1 MRIETFGKDVEV
13 TPALQSYV
21 EEKLARIGK
30 HFDQHCEARVTL
42 KLQKTE
48 HHVDASLNIPGQTLH
63 AEAGGQTMYAA
74 IGHGI
79 AIPHGRAPTL
89 DRPRGAL
96 LRLATPVDFGG
107 DEPVDLVF
115 AMAVPAHYTHQ
126 HLMLLSELAEL
137 FSAPG
142 IRQALRAAGDARALR
157 QALELTPPA
166 SAA

>member
-74 IGHGI
+74 I
-79 AIPHGRAPTL
+79 
-89 DRPRGAL
+89 DL
-96 LRLATPVDFGG
+96 L
-107 DEPVDLVF
+107 
-115 AMAVPAHYTHQ
+115 
-126 HLMLLSELAEL
+126 
-137 FSAPG
+137 
-142 IRQALRAAGDARALR
+142 
-157 QALELTPPA
+157 
-166 SAA
+166 

>member
-63 AEAGGQTMYAA
+63 AEANAQTMYAA
-74 IGHGI
+74 IDLLADKRPPGDQAQGEKQQH
-79 AIPHGRAPTL
+79 APL
-89 DRPRGAL
+89 
-96 LRLATPVDFGG
+96 PVGDNGG
-107 DEPVDLVF
+107 
-115 AMAVPAHYTHQ
+115 
-126 HLMLLSELAEL
+126 
-137 FSAPG
+137 
-142 IRQALRAAGDARALR
+142 
-157 QALELTPPA
+157 
-166 SAA
+166 